1 MGGWKISERMEKWK
15 NRKDLVFPH
24 VYLVERV
31 EKWDGEK
38 LFCLVGEKNGKMKNV
53 IYINWLLY
61 PYYIIVEK
69 WEW

>member
-24 VYLVERV
+24 VCLVEGV

-38 LFCLVGEKNGKMKNV
+38 LFCLVEEKNGKMENEV
-53 IYINWLLY
+53 SLNLQLY
-61 PYYIIVEK
+61 PH
-69 WEW
+69 

>member
-24 VYLVERV
+24 MYLVEEV
-31 EKWDGEK
+31 EKWKGEK
-38 LFCLVGEKNGKMKNV
+38 PFYLVGEKNRKMENV
-53 IYINWLLY
+53 VYINWLLY
-61 PYYIIVEK
+61 PYYIIVGK